1 MADYGHRETDKR
13 LELMEKRVGAIYKQA
28 SEEMREKLAKWYKDF
43 ERLDKQ
49 KADLVEKGELPKAD
63 YLAWRKRK
71 MVESGRLKALVDT
84 LTEDYVNSDK
94 IAMQIVSGDLTDV
107 YALNANYAAYKI
119 EQDANVNLSW
129 TLYDHSTV
137 ERMIREDSEILPLPS
152 VNVPLDERWNRQHLN
167 IAITQ
172 GILQGESIPHIGDR
186 LQRILGMDRTA
197 AIRSARTATTAAE
210 CAGRIDT
217 YKYAES
223 IGIEMQQEW
232 VATLD
237 DRTRHEH
244 RILDGQRV
252 DVGEA
257 FQVDGA
263 SIRYPGDPQAPGYL
277 VYNCRCTLVSA
288 VKGIDQSGAAR
299 RSKLGNVSYE
309 DWKAGKEISD
319 GNKWQTI
326 TNYSQN
332 SCTIKEKVLTSPIKS
347 NESHYKKLL
356 DDLETT
362 SKTVKLDYNPVRTR
376 TKNIADDEIISALA
390 GGDKTKGSCAS
401 VALAYVGQK
410 QGWDVLDFRDGESR
424 YFFCKSRNLLE
435 LSKADGISALHYGDV
450 VGKSSCTLANNF
462 LKKCEIGKEY
472 YLGAGRHAAIVRK
485 NESGVLQYLELQSAV
500 NSGWTNFNKNPKYT
514 LTNRFG
520 CSSASGHGEHL
531 DFMINI
537 TDSNFGTDDFKSLL
551 GYLNTVENE
560 QRKGQHGTIK

>member
-1 MADYGHRETDKR
+1 MADYGHQETDKR
-13 LELMEKRVGAIYKQA
+13 LELMEKRVEEIYKQA

-43 ERLDKQ
+43 ERMDKQ

-94 IAMQIVSGDLTDV
+94 IAMQIICGNLTDV

-119 EQDANVNLSW
+119 EQDANMNLSW

-137 ERMIREDSEILPLPS
+137 ERLIREEPEILPLPS

-252 DVGEA
+252 DIGEA
-257 FQVDGA
+257 FEVDGA
-263 SIRYPGDPQAPGYL
+263 TIRYPGDPQAPGYL
-277 VYNCRCTLVSA
+277 VYNCRCTVIGA
-288 VKGIDQSGAAR
+288 IKGLEDDDSDDHRKHMIGTT
-299 RSKLGNVSYE
+299 YE
-309 DWKAGKEISD
+309 DWKAGKDQKSVEYSAKSGIIIGRIGNISTKIPVD
-319 GNKWQTI
+319 KFTK
-326 TNYSQN
+326 YSLNQERQPD
-332 SCTIKEKVLTSPIKS
+332 KAKAF
-347 NESHYKKLL
+347 ESALGY
-356 DDLETT
+356 T
-362 SKTVKLDYNPVRTR
+362 SKNVDALIA
-376 TKNIADDEIISALA
+376 NIQQNLKEEEFVE
-390 GGDKTKGSCAS
+390 KG
-401 VALAYVGQK
+401 
-410 QGWDVLDFRDGESR
+410 
-424 YFFCKSRNLLE
+424 N
-435 LSKADGISALHYGDV
+435 
-450 VGKSSCTLANNF
+450 
-462 LKKCEIGKEY
+462 
-472 YLGAGRHAAIVRK
+472 
-485 NESGVLQYLELQSAV
+485 
-500 NSGWTNFNKNPKYT
+500 
-514 LTNRFG
+514 
-520 CSSASGHGEHL
+520 SGHGMRYE
-531 DFMINI
+531 NI
-537 TDSNFGTDDFKSLL
+537 VVLTGANGKTANVLTAWIEDNGDRRLTSVYVTKRGK
-551 GYLNTVENE
+551 
-560 QRKGQHGTIK
+560 RK

>member
-94 IAMQIVSGDLTDV
+94 IAMQIVRGDLTDV

-137 ERMIREDSEILPLPS
+137 ERMIREDPEILPLPS

-172 GILQGESIPHIGDR
+172 GVLQGESIPHIGDR
-186 LQRILGMDRTA
+186 LQRILGMDHTA
-197 AIRSARTATTAAE
+197 AVRSARTATTAAE

-252 DVGEA
+252 DIGEA
-257 FQVDGA
+257 FEVDGA
-263 SIRYPGDPQAPGYL
+263 TIRYPGDPQAPGYL

-309 DWKAGKEISD
+309 DWKAGKKSD
-319 GNKWQTI
+319 
-326 TNYSQN
+326 S
-332 SCTIKEKVLTSPIKS
+332 SAKS
-347 NESHYKKLL
+347 NIIA
-356 DDLETT
+356 TT
-362 SKTVKLDYNPVRTR
+362 PHKEQTV
-376 TKNIADDEIISALA
+376 
-390 GGDKTKGSCAS
+390 
-401 VALAYVGQK
+401 Q
-410 QGWDVLDFRDGESR
+410 
-424 YFFCKSRNLLE
+424 
-435 LSKADGISALHYGDV
+435 
-450 VGKSSCTLANNF
+450 
-462 LKKCEIGKEY
+462 KEY
-472 YLGAGRHAAIVRK
+472 YNALNYETSK
-485 NESGVLQYLELQSAV
+485 
-500 NSGWTNFNKNPKYT
+500 
-514 LTNRFG
+514 
-520 CSSASGHGEHL
+520 GE
-531 DFMINI
+531 D
-537 TDSNFGTDDFKSLL
+537 
-551 GYLNTVENE
+551 YV
-560 QRKGQHGTIK
+560 QHHPQILRRR